1 MRRIV
6 RLTIAL
12 LLTCIVVLPCL
23 AQNNWPQFRGADA
36 MGFVA
41 GAKLADHWSTTKN
54 VAWKTDLPGRG
65 WSSPIVWGNKI
76 FVTTCVNSGETEEIK
91 KGLYFGGERP
101 KVSEDPHAWKV
112 ICLDLN
118 TGSILWEQTA
128 HEGVPQTPIHLKNSY
143 ASETPVTDG
152 ERVYAYFGN
161 VGVFCYDLA
170 GKLLWKKELEPKKM
184 RFGWGT
190 ASSPVVHEGKLF
202 IVNDND
208 EEAYLL
214 GLDART
220 GDELFRVARE
230 GEKSNWATPFI
241 WKNSQ
246 RTELVTTGTKKNRS
260 YDLDGRLLWELEG
273 MSSITIA
280 QPYSLDD
287 VLYISSGYVM
297 DKNKPIYAIRP
308 GAKGDITLGDDEKS
322 NDHVIWKNN
331 EAGPYNPTSLLYDGL
346 LYVLYDRGFFGCFDP
361 ATGEEVYER
370 QRIPEGR
377 AFTSSPWASDGKI
390 FCLNEDGVTFVI
402 KAGREF
408 EILHTN
414 KLAEDDLGMA
424 TPAIVGDKL
433 LLRTDKRIY
442 CIADGAKL
450 AD

>member
-1 MRRIV
+1 MRCSATSV
-6 RLTIAL
+6 LTLAVL
-12 LLTCIVVLPCL
+12 VVAALPCS
-23 AQNNWPQFRGADA
+23 AQNNWPQLRGGDA

-41 GAKLADHWSTTKN
+41 GSKLADTWSTTEN

-65 WSSPIVWGNKI
+65 WSSPIAWGDKI
-76 FVTTCVNSGETEEIK
+76 FVTTCVNSGETEELK

-101 KVSEDPHAWKV
+101 KPSEDSHAWKV

-118 TGSILWEQTA
+118 TGSIVWEQTA
-128 HEGVPQTPIHLKNSY
+128 HEGVPTAPIHLKNSY

-161 VGVFCYDLA
+161 VGVFCYDLD
-170 GKLLWKKELEPKKM
+170 GKLLWEKKIEPHKM

-190 ASSPVVHEGKLF
+190 AASPVVYEGKLF

-208 EEAYLL
+208 EAPYLL
-214 GLDART
+214 GLNART
-220 GDELFRVARE
+220 GEELFRVERE
-230 GEKSNWATPFI
+230 GEKSNWSTPYI

-260 YDLDGRLLWELEG
+260 YDLEGRLLWELEG

-280 QPYSLDD
+280 KPYSQDD
-287 VLYISSGYVM
+287 VLYISSGYIM

-308 GAKGDITLGDDEKS
+308 GASGDITPAEDEDA
-322 NDHVIWKNN
+322 NDFIIWKNN
-331 EAGPYNPTSLLYDGL
+331 AAAPYNPSTLLYQGL
-346 LYVLYDRGFFGCFDP
+346 LYVLYDRGIFGCYDP
-361 ATGEEVYER
+361 ATGEEVYKRER
-370 QRIPEGR
+370 LPDGR

-402 KAGREF
+402 RAGRQF

-414 KLAEDDLGMA
+414 KLAEDDIGMA
-424 TPAIVGDKL
+424 TPAIVGNKL
-433 LLRTDKRIY
+433 LLRTDKRLY
-442 CIADGAKL
+442 CIQDGAK
-450 AD
+450 AAE